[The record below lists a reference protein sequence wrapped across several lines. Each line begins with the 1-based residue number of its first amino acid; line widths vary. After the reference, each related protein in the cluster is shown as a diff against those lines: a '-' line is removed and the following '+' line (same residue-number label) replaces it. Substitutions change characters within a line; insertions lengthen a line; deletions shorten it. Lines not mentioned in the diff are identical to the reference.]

1 MLILKAPYPAVRTT
15 TLLPSPK
22 FDDSVSIKATVKTMR
37 AMDGT
42 LYTHVR
48 SSGNKKTLKWDF
60 EVSRHKALELRDFI
74 DKYNTSKIQVV
85 DHNNVTWIGFLKN
98 NPFEFIGAGR
108 AGPSWPGGE
117 TMTIT
122 LEFEEI

>member
-15 TLLPSPK
+15 TVLPSPK
-22 FDDSVSIKATVKTMR
+22 FDDSVALKAVVKTMR

-48 SSGNKKTLKWDF
+48 SSGNKKSVKWDF
-60 EVSRHKALELRDFI
+60 EISRNKALELREFI
-74 DKYNTSKIQVV
+74 DKYNTSKIQAI
-85 DHNNVTWIGFLKN
+85 DHNNVTWVGFLKN
-98 NPFEFIGAGR
+98 NPFEFTGAGR
-108 AGPSWPGGE
+108 AGGWPGGE